1 MSKRRAGRPKD
12 TTQARLQQALVA
24 RHTVEQELAAPGR
37 PPKEIAIERAAS
49 RLKISAKTVR
59 RRLAL
64 LDKPDE
70 TSELVELLL
79 SRLEVIDGG
88 EY

>member
-1 MSKRRAGRPKD
+1 
-12 TTQARLQQALVA
+12 VA

-79 SRLEVIDGG
+79 SRLEVIDCG